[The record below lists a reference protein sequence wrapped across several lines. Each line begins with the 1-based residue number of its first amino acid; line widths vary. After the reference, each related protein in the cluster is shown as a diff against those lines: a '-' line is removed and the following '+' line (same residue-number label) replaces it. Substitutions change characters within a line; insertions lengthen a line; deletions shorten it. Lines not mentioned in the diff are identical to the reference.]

1 MPRIVQKTFSQDLI
15 SLAVLVVMPKKGFG
29 SGVFIMYDKKVFF
42 ATARHV
48 LFNMRKIKNSLNFSP
63 KTKKIKIQYYAIDND
78 FNDPSE
84 IEIDLQELFKI
95 QKIKLHG
102 KNDVA
107 VMQIGELKG
116 KKMELLG
123 PVKLTLGYLN
133 MNLAM
138 ESMIRYFDEI
148 ETGAETFVI
157 GYPKALGMKHR
168 AQYNFNHPLVRKGIV
183 AGKNNR
189 HKTVVIDCP
198 VYGGN
203 SGGPVF
209 LTEKVIVQEKTKL
222 SFESKKYLI
231 GLVTEY
237 IPYLNKTNKSAEH
250 MDNADF
256 GVIVP
261 FDQAMELI
269 KSIA

>member
-1 MPRIVQKTFSQDLI
+1 MPAIIEKSFSQDLI

-29 SGVFIMYDKKVFF
+29 SGIFIIHKKRVFF

-48 LFNMRKIKNSLNFSP
+48 IFNMRKIKNSLNFSP
-63 KTKKIKIQYYAIDND
+63 KTKKIKIQYYALDND
-78 FNDPSE
+78 FTDPSE
-84 IEIDLQELFKI
+84 IEIDLQSLFK
-95 QKIKLHG
+95 QNKIKLHG

-107 VMQIGELKG
+107 VMQIGDIKG
-116 KKMELLG
+116 KKFELLDN
-123 PVKLTLGYLN
+123 VKLTHGYLN
-133 MNLAM
+133 MNMAM
-138 ESMIRYFDEI
+138 ESMIRYFDDIEI
-148 ETGAETFVI
+148 GSDTFVI
-157 GYPKALGMKHR
+157 GYPKALGMKNR

-183 AGKNNR
+183 AGKNR
-189 HKTVVIDCP
+189 QHKTIVIDCP

-209 LTEKVIVQEKTKL
+209 LTEKVIINNKGKVT
-222 SFESKKYLI
+222 FENKKYLI

-237 IPYLNKTNKSAEH
+237 IPYLNKTNKNAQH

-261 FDQAMELI
+261 FDQALELI
-269 KSIA
+269 NTIA